1 MSLSVNGE
9 DHSGQ
14 EFKGGSIL
22 RSVICVH
29 ESFDLNWPFSAD
41 HWHERWKEQGD
52 CDFYRTEDP
61 DATVLE
67 LVLSLIHI

>member
-1 MSLSVNGE
+1 M
-9 DHSGQ
+9 
-14 EFKGGSIL
+14 
-22 RSVICVH
+22 H
-29 ESFDLNWPFSAD
+29 ESFDLIWPFSAD

-67 LVLSLIHI
+67 LVNDPASVTRLAILGFSVDDDMLDPFSALE